1 MKKQV
6 VDLSNKNISEI
17 DIPESIFGIKVFPDL
32 IHQYI
37 RYQNAKSRQG
47 SHKTKTRSEIKG
59 KAKKPFAQKGTGNA
73 RQGSSKPPHY
83 RGGAT
88 SMGPQNRDHS
98 FSLNK
103 KEKTLALRCALSN
116 KIKNEDIIFINSLE
130 VNNHKTKK
138 LFERLKKFKFK
149 SALFIHND
157 SDKLIKLPLSQYYV
171 PGWENHLYSYKRV
184 CREGC
189 VFNLNCGC
197 KSTIRDYYNLMS
209 DNINIIC
216 CNQNTRFD
224 LCWSDKYCMEHFIH
238 NHLVK

>member
-6 VDLSNKNISEI
+6 VDLSNKNITEI

-103 KEKTLALRCALSN
+103 KEKTLALKCALSN
-116 KIKNEDIIFINSLE
+116 KSKNEEIIFLDSLE
-130 VNNHKTKK
+130 LADHKTKK
-138 LFERLKKFKFK
+138 LFNSLKKFNFN
-149 SALFIHND
+149 SALFIHSEKSNNENFKKASSNIPKLAMLSEKGLNVRD
-157 SDKLIKLPLSQYYV
+157 LMTFDKIFIEKTALEQIT
-171 PGWENHLYSYKRV
+171 KR
-184 CREGC
+184 
-189 VFNLNCGC
+189 L
-197 KSTIRDYYNLMS
+197 T
-209 DNINIIC
+209 
-216 CNQNTRFD
+216 
-224 LCWSDKYCMEHFIH
+224 
-238 NHLVK
+238 

>member
-6 VDLSNKNISEI
+6 VDLSNKNVSEI

-103 KEKTLALRCALSN
+103 KEKTLALKCALSN
-116 KIKNEDIIFINSLE
+116 KSKNEEIIFIDSFQIAD
-130 VNNHKTKK
+130 HKTKK
-138 LFERLKKFKFK
+138 LFNNLKKFNFN
-149 SALFIHND
+149 SALFIHSEKSNNENFKKASSNIPKLAMLSEKGLNVRD
-157 SDKLIKLPLSQYYV
+157 LMTFDKIFIEEKAIEQITKRLS
-171 PGWENHLYSYKRV
+171 
-184 CREGC
+184 
-189 VFNLNCGC
+189 
-197 KSTIRDYYNLMS
+197 
-209 DNINIIC
+209 
-216 CNQNTRFD
+216 
-224 LCWSDKYCMEHFIH
+224 
-238 NHLVK
+238 